1 VIQEGVLADGN
12 AEEGAP
18 LSVYAGVKREL
29 DRDVPL
35 DGVQAD
41 GLGMQRDQIERPRA
55 RPVGGGGVILALAA
69 SESIR
74 SLRALAASLLDR
86 DMEAGMAARR

>member
-1 VIQEGVLADGN
+1 
-12 AEEGAP
+12 
-18 LSVYAGVKREL
+18 VYTGVKREL
-29 DRDVPL
+29 GGDMPLMKCRPTTWTFSEIRENDPTLDRL
-35 DGVQAD
+35 AMG
-41 GLGMQRDQIERPRA
+41 R
-55 RPVGGGGVILALAA
+55 VILALAA